1 MFRQHQDHT
10 FVPSSIKES
19 ISFCSKCGCLSFNS
33 LTTLKPPQ
41 FINKPDTDPLS
52 TFSLLNISLSNKKF
66 SSAKGLCKLSNFRPP
81 IISIIK
87 YVSNKYELDEKIY
100 HLSIYLMD
108 YLRLEMNYMDDFK
121 VTTLVCIILVTKF
134 IGDAVKG
141 RAMERDLFTMRGDS
155 TYSQREETI
164 LKLIGYKLNFVT
176 SFDIMTDVL
185 YNGIMFSDDDST
197 QCVDK
202 IYLNCLLQLNA
213 FVEKQ
218 IFLNY
223 TPIQIVFAIV
233 AFNRELYGLKDRRDL
248 FEKIYNISESSYG
261 DCLKMLRTKVKVQ
274 RKSLA
279 ANPQNANVVRG

>member
-10 FVPSSIKES
+10 FIPSFVENS
-19 ISFCSKCGCLSFNS
+19 ISYCTKCGCLSINS
-33 LTTLKPPQ
+33 LTTVKPPQ
-41 FINKPDTDPLS
+41 FINKPGLDPLS
-52 TFSLLNISLSNKKF
+52 TFSLLNNTLSNKKF
-66 SSAKGLCKLSNFRPP
+66 STAKGLCQLSNFRPP

-134 IGDAVKG
+134 IGDAEKG
-141 RAMERDLFTMRGDS
+141 RAMERDLFTLRGDR
-155 TYSQREETI
+155 TYPSREETI

-176 SFDIMTDVL
+176 AYDIMTDVL
-185 YNGIMFSDDDST
+185 YNGIIFSDDDNSR
-197 QCVDK
+197 CVDK

-218 IFLNY
+218 LFLNY

-233 AFNRELYGLKDRRDL
+233 AFNRELYGLSDKKDL
-248 FEKIYNISESSYG
+248 FEKIYNISESLYG
-261 DCLKMLRTKVKVQ
+261 DCLKMLRTKVRVQ
-274 RKSLA
+274 RKKA
-279 ANPQNANVVRG
+279 ETACDNANVVRA

>member
-10 FVPSSIKES
+10 CVPSGTNHN
-19 ISFCSKCGCLSFNS
+19 ISFCIKCGCLSINS
-33 LTTLKPPQ
+33 LTTVKPPQ

-52 TFSLLNISLSNKKF
+52 TFSLLNNPLSNKKF
-66 SSAKGLCKLSNFRPP
+66 STGKGLCKLSNFRPP

-100 HLSIYLMD
+100 HTSIYLMD

-134 IGDAVKG
+134 IGDAAKG
-141 RAMERDLFTMRGDS
+141 RAMERELFTLRGDS
-155 TYSQREETI
+155 TYPQREATI

-176 SFDIMTDVL
+176 AFDIMTDVL
-185 YNGIMFSDDDST
+185 YNGIIFSDDDNT
-197 QCVDK
+197 RCVDK

-218 IFLNY
+218 LFLSY

-233 AFNRELYGLKDRRDL
+233 SFNRELYGLNDRTDL
-248 FEKIYNISESSYG
+248 FEKIYNIRESLYE
-261 DCLKMLRTKVKVQ
+261 DCLKKLRTKVKVQ
-274 RKSLA
+274 RKVSD
-279 ANPQNANVVRG
+279 NANVVHA